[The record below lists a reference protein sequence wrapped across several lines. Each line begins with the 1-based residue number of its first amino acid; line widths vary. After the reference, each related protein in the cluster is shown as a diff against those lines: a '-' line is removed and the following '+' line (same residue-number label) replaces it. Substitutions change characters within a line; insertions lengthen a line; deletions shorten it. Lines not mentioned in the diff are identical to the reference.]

1 MSKVAFTA
9 GRISAF
15 TCPPDKAQAFLW
27 DATVAGLGLRATPKG
42 KPSYIFQSVIDK
54 RSVRLT
60 IGSPSDWSIKAAQ
73 SRAREFQRMIDSG
86 QDPRELERQQ
96 KAEREAQRTLEQVQ
110 AVTVEQAWHEYIA
123 ERRPHWGA
131 GHYQSHIDKIAP
143 GGLPFK
149 RSKDGS
155 QRTKPGPLAALM
167 PLELAALTA
176 PVIERWAAQEG
187 KTRPTSARLA
197 WRLLSVFLNW
207 CAEHPQYAAL
217 LPERNP
223 AKTRKAR
230 ESLGKAAVK
239 DDVLTREQLPAW
251 FAAVRQLRNPITAA
265 ALQVM
270 LLTGARPGEVL
281 TLQWEDVNHQWRG
294 LTIRDKVEGERTIP
308 LTPYVAHLLA
318 ELPRRNAYVFAA
330 ARALAMDGHNIERR
344 SRKAAQKGTKAP
356 KGDAVITSAKGHICT
371 PNDSHARAC
380 KVAGLEGL
388 TLHGLRRS
396 FSSLTEWL
404 ETPAGVV
411 AQIQGHKPS
420 ATAEKHYK
428 RRPLDLLRIHH
439 ERIEAWMLEQAGV
452 RFAPAQP
459 LKLSVVA

>member
-330 ARALAMDGHNIERR
+330 ARALAMDEHNIERR

>member
-1 MSKVAFTA
+1 MMSKVAFTA

-96 KAEREAQRTLEQVQ
+96 KAEREAQRTREQVQ
-110 AVTVEQAWHEYIA
+110 AVTVEQAWHEYIT

-251 FAAVRQLRNPITAA
+251 FAAVRQLRNPIIAA

-308 LTPYVAHLLA
+308 LTLRGPPAG
-318 ELPRRNAYVFAA
+318 RAA
-330 ARALAMDGHNIERR
+330 APQRLCVR
-344 SRKAAQKGTKAP
+344 
-356 KGDAVITSAKGHICT
+356 
-371 PNDSHARAC
+371 
-380 KVAGLEGL
+380 
-388 TLHGLRRS
+388 
-396 FSSLTEWL
+396 
-404 ETPAGVV
+404 
-411 AQIQGHKPS
+411 
-420 ATAEKHYK
+420 
-428 RRPLDLLRIHH
+428 RRPC
-439 ERIEAWMLEQAGV
+439 AGYG
-452 RFAPAQP
+452 
-459 LKLSVVA
+459 